1 MIFFG
6 TQPTFTQV
14 PPRRWDSITAV
25 LAPYSAAR
33 CAQARPPLPP
43 PMLIRSNAFVDTA
56 RSVVAE
62 SANDILHGVS
72 NPLLDIDSLPAFDR
86 IEAAH
91 ARPALEQV
99 LTENRARLEQLT
111 SQPNPTFASLV
122 IPVEELAYRLSRV
135 WSPIGHLN
143 AVSNSDAMREAYNEC
158 VPLLTAY
165 SSELGQNAALYRGY
179 ALVQER
185 EGDRLD
191 AAQRKLLQ
199 NALRDFRLAG
209 VDLPAER
216 KTRYR
221 EVVQRLAQLATKF
234 SENVLDA
241 ARAFTRAVT
250 DESELAGLPPTA
262 LDRAASDAKEMRR
275 SGWLFKLDQPTYMT
289 IMTSA
294 ESGQLR
300 RDFYEA
306 WVTRASELG
315 PSAGRFDNNAIIDEI
330 LALRHK
336 LASLLGYKNF
346 ADYALATRM
355 AKSSKQVLSFLDDLA
370 RRCRPAARR
379 EFSDLEEF
387 AGRELEAWDLAFF
400 GERLQERRFRVSQEA
415 LRPYFPLPKVL
426 SGLFTVT
433 ERLYGIGVRERTGVS
448 VWHPSVR
455 YYDLTDAD
463 GSIIAGFYLDPYSRA
478 EKRSGAWM
486 DECVIAKSLPAGRA
500 LPVAQLVC
508 NFSAPV
514 GAAPSL
520 LTHDEVTTLFHE
532 FGHGLHHMLTRVAYP
547 SIAGINGVAWDA
559 VELPSQFMENFV
571 WRTEV
576 LPLISAHV
584 TTGEPLPADMLKRLL
599 GTRTFN
605 AALDTLRQ
613 IELASFDFELHANFD
628 PAVGARVAETLAAV
642 RQRVAVSPSAPFN
655 RMPASFAHI
664 FAGGYAAGY
673 YSYKWAEVLAADAF
687 EAFEQAGVFD
697 PDTAARFLDSILTRG
712 GSLDAM
718 DAFVRFRGRQPDVRP
733 LLKQTG
739 IAA

>member
-1 MIFFG
+1 M
-6 TQPTFTQV
+6 
-14 PPRRWDSITAV
+14 
-25 LAPYSAAR
+25 
-33 CAQARPPLPP
+33 
-43 PMLIRSNAFVDTA
+43 N
-56 RSVVAE
+56 
-62 SANDILHGVS
+62 
-72 NPLLDIDSLPAFDR
+72 NPLLQIDALPDFDR

-91 ARPALEQV
+91 ARPALEKV
-99 LTENRARLEQLT
+99 LSENRARLAELT
-111 SQPNPTFASLV
+111 AQPYPTFASLV
-122 IPVEELAYRLSRV
+122 VPVEELSYRLSRV

-143 AVSNSDAMREAYNEC
+143 AVANSAAMREAYNEC

-165 SSELGQNAALYRGY
+165 TSELGQNAALSAAY
-179 ALVQER
+179 AYVLR
-185 EGDRLD
+185 HEGDRLD
-191 AAQRKLLQ
+191 PTQIKLVE

-216 KTRYR
+216 KARYR
-221 EVVQRLAQLATKF
+221 EVMQRLAQLGTKF

-241 ARAFTRAVT
+241 GRAYTRTVT
-250 DESELAGLPPTA
+250 DGAELAGLPSNA
-262 LDRAASDAKEMRR
+262 IDRAAADAREANQP
-275 SGWLFKLDQPTYMT
+275 GWLLKLDQPTYMT
-289 IMTSA
+289 VMTSA
-294 ESGQLR
+294 ESAVLR
-300 RDFYEA
+300 RDIYEA
-306 WVTRASELG
+306 WVTRGSDLG
-315 PSAGRFDNNAIIDEI
+315 PSAGRFDNGPIIAE
-330 LALRHK
+330 LLPLRHE
-336 LASLLGYKNF
+336 LARLLGFQSY
-346 ADYALATRM
+346 AEYALATRM
-355 AKSSKQVLSFLDDLA
+355 AKNPKQVTSFLDDLA
-370 RRCRPAARR
+370 RRCLPAGRQ

-387 AGRELEAWDLAFF
+387 AGRKLNAWDVAFYS
-400 GERLQERRFRVSQEA
+400 EKLQESRFKVSQEA

-426 SGLFTVT
+426 AGLFALT
-433 ERLYGIGVRERTGVS
+433 ERLYGITVRERDAVS

-455 YYDLTDAD
+455 YYDLLDSGA
-463 GSIIAGFYLDPYSRA
+463 GIVAGFYLDPYSRS

-486 DECVIAKSLPAGRA
+486 DECVVAKELPSGKA

-508 NFSAPV
+508 NFTAPV
-514 GAAPSL
+514 GSAPSL

-571 WRTEV
+571 WRREV

-584 TTGEPLPADMLKRLL
+584 TTGETLPVDVLQRLL

-613 IELASFDFELHANFD
+613 IELASFDFEIHANFD
-628 PAVGARVAETLAAV
+628 PALGAKVAETLAGV
-642 RQRVAVSPSAPFN
+642 RSRVAVVPAAPFN
-655 RMPASFAHI
+655 RMPSSFAHI

-687 EAFEQAGVFD
+687 EAFDEAGVFD
-697 PDTAARFLDSILTRG
+697 TPTAARFRDSILARG

-718 DAFVRFRGRQPDVRP
+718 DAFVRFRGRGPDVRP

>member
-1 MIFFG
+1 
-6 TQPTFTQV
+6 V
-14 PPRRWDSITAV
+14 
-25 LAPYSAAR
+25 
-33 CAQARPPLPP
+33 
-43 PMLIRSNAFVDTA
+43 N
-56 RSVVAE
+56 
-62 SANDILHGVS
+62 
-72 NPLLDIDSLPAFDR
+72 NPLLQIDSLPAFDR

-91 ARPALEQV
+91 ARPALERV
-99 LTENRARLEQLT
+99 LSDNRARLAELT
-111 SQPNPTFASLV
+111 AQPAPTFASLV
-122 IPVEELAYRLSRV
+122 VPVEELSYRLSRV

-143 AVSNSDAMREAYNEC
+143 AVANSAEMREAYNEC

-165 SSELGQNAALYRGY
+165 SSELGQNADLQAAYAYVLQHERGALDPTQ
-179 ALVQER
+179 LKVVE
-185 EGDRLD
+185 
-191 AAQRKLLQ
+191 

-221 EVVQRLAQLATKF
+221 EVVQRLAQLGTKF

-241 ARAFTRAVT
+241 GRAYTRSVT
-250 DESELAGLPPTA
+250 DGSALAGLPSNA
-262 LDRAASDAKEMRR
+262 VDRAAADAREANQA
-275 SGWLFKLDQPTYMT
+275 GWLFKLDQPTYMT
-289 IMTSA
+289 VMTSA
-294 ESGQLR
+294 ENIQLR
-300 RDFYEA
+300 RDIYEA
-306 WVTRASELG
+306 WVTRGSELG
-315 PSAGRFDNNAIIDEI
+315 PSAGRFDNGPIIAEI
-330 LALRHK
+330 LPLRHE
-336 LASLLGYKNF
+336 LAQLLGFESF
-346 ADYALATRM
+346 ADYALTTRM

-370 RRCRPAARR
+370 RRCMPAGRQ

-387 AGRELEAWDLAFF
+387 AGRKLNAWDLAFYS
-400 GERLQERRFRVSQEA
+400 ERLQETRFKVSQEA

-426 SGLFTVT
+426 AGLFALTQ
-433 ERLYGIGVRERTGVS
+433 RLYGVTVRERTTVG
-448 VWHPSVR
+448 VWHPSVKF
-455 YYDLTDAD
+455 YDLLD
-463 GSIIAGFYLDPYSRA
+463 SNQEIVAGFYLDPYSRT

-486 DECVIAKSLPAGRA
+486 DECVIAKSLPLGKA
-500 LPVAQLVC
+500 LPIAQLVC
-508 NFSAPV
+508 NFTAPV

-532 FGHGLHHMLTRVAYP
+532 FGHGLHHMLTQVAYP
-547 SIAGINGVAWDA
+547 SIAGINGVSWDA

-571 WRTEV
+571 WRREV
-576 LPLISAHV
+576 LPLISAHAS
-584 TTGEPLPADMLKRLL
+584 TGEPLPIDMLQRLL

-628 PAVGARVAETLAAV
+628 PAVGARVDEVLAGVRRRIAV
-642 RQRVAVSPSAPFN
+642 VPAAPFN
-655 RMPASFAHI
+655 RMPSSFAHI

-687 EAFEQAGVFD
+687 EAFEEAGVFD
-697 PDTAARFLDSILTRG
+697 GATASRFRDSILARG

>member
-1 MIFFG
+1 
-6 TQPTFTQV
+6 
-14 PPRRWDSITAV
+14 
-25 LAPYSAAR
+25 
-33 CAQARPPLPP
+33 
-43 PMLIRSNAFVDTA
+43 VD
-56 RSVVAE
+56 
-62 SANDILHGVS
+62 
-72 NPLLDIDSLPAFDR
+72 NPLLEFDSLPAFDR
-86 IEAAH
+86 IRAVH

-99 LTENRARLEQLT
+99 LARNRARLAELT
-111 SQPNPTFASLV
+111 SQPNPTFATLV
-122 IPVEELAYRLSRV
+122 VPVEELSYTLSRV

-143 AVSNSDAMREAYNEC
+143 AVANSAEMREAYNEC
-158 VPLLTAY
+158 LPLLTEY
-165 SSELGQNAALYRGY
+165 SSELGQNEELYKGY
-179 ALVQER
+179 AHVQST
-185 EGDRLD
+185 EGERLD
-191 AAQRKLLQ
+191 PAQRKLLD
-199 NALRDFRLAG
+199 NSLRDFRLAG

-216 KTRYR
+216 KARYR
-221 EVVQRLAQLATKF
+221 EVVQRLAHLATRF

-241 ARAFTRAVT
+241 ARAFTRHVT
-250 DESELAGLPPTA
+250 DEAELAGLPANA
-262 LDRAASDAKEMRR
+262 LDRAAANARAAGK
-275 SGWLFKLDQPTYMT
+275 SGWLFELDQPTYLT
-289 IMTSA
+289 VMTSA
-294 ESGQLR
+294 QSETLR
-300 RDFYEA
+300 LDVYRA
-306 WVTRASELG
+306 WVTRAAEIG
-315 PSAGRFDNNAIIDEI
+315 PTAGRFDNSPLIAEI
-330 LALRHK
+330 LPLRHE
-336 LASLLGYKNF
+336 LAQLLGYRNF

-355 AKSSKQVLSFLDDLA
+355 AKTSKQVLGFLDDLA
-370 RRCRPAARR
+370 RRCRPAALR

-387 AGRELEAWDLAFF
+387 AGRKLEAWDLAYFS
-400 GERLQERRFRVSQEA
+400 ERLQESRFKVSQEA

-426 SGLFTVT
+426 SGLFAVT
-433 ERLYGIGVRERTGVS
+433 QRLYGIEVRERPGVTT
-448 VWHPSVR
+448 WHSSVR
-455 YYDLTDAD
+455 YYDLVDAA
-463 GSIIAGFYLDPYSRA
+463 GAAVAGFYLDPYSRT

-486 DECVIAKSLPAGRA
+486 DECVIAKALPSGRA

-508 NFSAPV
+508 NFTAPV
-514 GAAPSL
+514 GGGPSL

-532 FGHGLHHMLTRVAYP
+532 FGHGLHHMLTRVPYP

-571 WRTEV
+571 WRVEV

-584 TTGEPLPADMLKRLL
+584 VTGEPLPADMLQRLL

-613 IELASFDFELHANFD
+613 IELASFDFELHASFD
-628 PAVGARVAETLAAV
+628 PAAGARVAETLAAV
-642 RQRVAVSPSAPFN
+642 RQRVAVAPSAPFN

-697 PDTAARFLDSILTRG
+697 SATATRFHDSILSRG

>member
-1 MIFFG
+1 M
-6 TQPTFTQV
+6 
-14 PPRRWDSITAV
+14 
-25 LAPYSAAR
+25 
-33 CAQARPPLPP
+33 
-43 PMLIRSNAFVDTA
+43 N
-56 RSVVAE
+56 
-62 SANDILHGVS
+62 
-72 NPLLDIDSLPAFDR
+72 NPLLNFESLPAFDR
-86 IEAAH
+86 IKAAH
-91 ARPALEQV
+91 ARPALEQI
-99 LTENRARLEQLT
+99 LSENRARLAELT
-111 SQPNPTFASLV
+111 AQPQPTFASLIV
-122 IPVEELAYRLSRV
+122 PVEELSYRLSRV

-143 AVSNSDAMREAYNEC
+143 AVANSAEMREAYNEC
-158 VPLLTAY
+158 LPLLTAY
-165 SSELGQNAALYRGY
+165 SSELGQNSALYAGY
-179 ALVQER
+179 AHVLR
-185 EGDRLD
+185 HEGGDLD
-191 AAQRKLLQ
+191 PPQRKVLE

-209 VDLPAER
+209 VDLPADR
-216 KTRYR
+216 KARYR

-241 ARAFTRAVT
+241 GRAYTRSVT
-250 DESELAGLPPTA
+250 DGSELAGLPANA
-262 LDRAASDAKEMRR
+262 LDRAAADAREANQA
-275 SGWLFKLDQPTYMT
+275 GWLFKLDQPTYMT
-289 IMTSA
+289 VMTSA
-294 ESGQLR
+294 ENPQLR
-300 RDFYEA
+300 REVYEA
-306 WVTRASELG
+306 WVTRASEIG
-315 PSAGRFDNNAIIDEI
+315 PSAGRFDNNPVIAEI
-330 LALRHK
+330 LPLRHE
-336 LASLLGYKNF
+336 LALLLGFANF

-355 AKSSKQVLSFLDDLA
+355 AKSGKQVLGFLDDLA
-370 RRCRPAARR
+370 RRCRPAARQ

-387 AGRELEAWDLAFF
+387 AGRKLDAWDVAFF
-400 GERLQERRFRVSQEA
+400 SERLQESRFRVSQEA

-426 SGLFTVT
+426 SGLFTLT
-433 ERLYGIGVRERTGVS
+433 ERLYGITVRERSAMS

-455 YYDLTDAD
+455 YYDLEDARGD
-463 GSIIAGFYLDPYSRA
+463 IVAGFYLDPYSRT

-486 DECVIAKSLPAGRA
+486 DECVVAKSLPSGRA

-508 NFSAPV
+508 NFTAPV

-584 TTGEPLPADMLKRLL
+584 SSGEPLPVDLLQRLL

-613 IELASFDFELHANFD
+613 IELASFDFELHAHFD
-628 PAVGARVAETLAAV
+628 PAAGARVAQTLDSV
-642 RQRVAVSPSAPFN
+642 RQRVAVVPAAPFN
-655 RMPASFAHI
+655 RIPANFAHI

-687 EAFEQAGVFD
+687 EVFEQAGVFD
-697 PDTAARFLDSILTRG
+697 RDTATRFLESILARG

-718 DAFVRFRGRQPDVRP
+718 EAFVRFRGRQPDVRP

>member
-1 MIFFG
+1 
-6 TQPTFTQV
+6 V
-14 PPRRWDSITAV
+14 
-25 LAPYSAAR
+25 
-33 CAQARPPLPP
+33 
-43 PMLIRSNAFVDTA
+43 N
-56 RSVVAE
+56 
-62 SANDILHGVS
+62 
-72 NPLLDIDSLPAFDR
+72 NPLLQIDSLPDFGA

-91 ARPALEQV
+91 ARPALEEV
-99 LTENRARLEQLT
+99 LSENRVRLAELT
-111 SQPNPTFASLV
+111 AQSNPTFASLV
-122 IPVEELAYRLSRV
+122 VPVEELSYRLSRV

-143 AVSNSDAMREAYNEC
+143 AVANSAAMREAYNEC

-165 SSELGQNAALYRGY
+165 TSELGQNAALSSAY
-179 ALVQER
+179 AHVLRQ

-191 AAQRKLLQ
+191 PTQTKLVE

-209 VDLPAER
+209 VDLPADR

-221 EVVQRLAQLATKF
+221 EVMQRLAQLGTKF

-241 ARAFTRAVT
+241 GRAYLRAVT
-250 DESELAGLPPTA
+250 DRAELAGLPSNAT
-262 LDRAASDAKEMRR
+262 DRAAADAREANQP
-275 SGWLFKLDQPTYMT
+275 GWLFKLDQPTYMT
-289 IMTSA
+289 VMTSA
-294 ESGQLR
+294 ESEQLR
-300 RDFYEA
+300 RDIYEA
-306 WVTRASELG
+306 WVTRGSDLG
-315 PSAGRFDNNAIIDEI
+315 PSAGRFDNGPIIAE
-330 LALRHK
+330 LLPLRHE
-336 LASLLGYKNF
+336 LAQLLGFQSY
-346 ADYALATRM
+346 AEYALATRM
-355 AKSSKQVLSFLDDLA
+355 AKNPGQVTSFLDDLA
-370 RRCRPAARR
+370 RRCLPAGRQ

-387 AGRELEAWDLAFF
+387 AGRKLNAWDVAFYS
-400 GERLQERRFRVSQEA
+400 EKLQESRFKVSQEA

-426 SGLFTVT
+426 AGLFELTK
-433 ERLYGIGVRERTGVS
+433 RLYGITVRERVGVS

-455 YYDLTDAD
+455 YYDLLDSGAELV
-463 GSIIAGFYLDPYSRA
+463 AGFYLDPYSRS

-486 DECVIAKSLPAGRA
+486 DECVVAKELPLGKA

-508 NFSAPV
+508 NFTAPV
-514 GAAPSL
+514 GRAPSL

-571 WRTEV
+571 WRREI

-584 TTGEPLPADMLKRLL
+584 ATGEPLPVDVLQRLL

-613 IELASFDFELHANFD
+613 IELASFDFEMHANFD
-628 PAVGARVAETLAAV
+628 PAVGARVAETLAGV
-642 RQRVAVSPSAPFN
+642 RSRVAVVPAAPFN
-655 RMPASFAHI
+655 RMPSSFAHI

-687 EAFEQAGVFD
+687 EAFDEAGVFD
-697 PDTAARFLDSILTRG
+697 TPTAARFRDSILARG

>member
-1 MIFFG
+1 M
-6 TQPTFTQV
+6 
-14 PPRRWDSITAV
+14 
-25 LAPYSAAR
+25 
-33 CAQARPPLPP
+33 
-43 PMLIRSNAFVDTA
+43 N
-56 RSVVAE
+56 
-62 SANDILHGVS
+62 
-72 NPLLDIDSLPAFDR
+72 NPLLQLESLPAFDR
-86 IEAAH
+86 IEATH

-99 LTENRARLEQLT
+99 VAENRAQLAELT
-111 SQPNPTFASLV
+111 AQPDPTFASLV
-122 IPVEELAYRLSRV
+122 IPVEELSYRLSRV
-135 WSPIGHLN
+135 WSPIAHLN
-143 AVSNSDAMREAYNEC
+143 AVANSAEMRQAYNEC
-158 VPLLTAY
+158 MPLLTAY
-165 SSELGQNAALYRGY
+165 NADLGQNSDLYAGY
-179 ALVQER
+179 AHVLR
-185 EGDRLD
+185 SEGARLD
-191 AAQRKLLQ
+191 SSQRKVSE

-209 VDLPAER
+209 VDLPADR
-216 KTRYR
+216 KARYR
-221 EVVQRLAQLATKF
+221 EIVQRLARLATKF

-241 ARAFTRAVT
+241 GRAFTRSVT
-250 DESELAGLPPTA
+250 DGSELAGLPQNA
-262 LDRAASDAKEMRR
+262 LDRAAADAREAKQA
-275 SGWLFKLDQPTYMT
+275 GWLFKLDQPTYMT
-289 IMTSA
+289 VMTSA
-294 ESGQLR
+294 ENQQLR
-300 RDFYEA
+300 RDIYEA
-306 WVTRASELG
+306 WVTRGSELG
-315 PSAGRFDNNAIIDEI
+315 PSAGRFDNNPIIAEI
-330 LALRHK
+330 LPLRHE
-336 LASLLGYKNF
+336 LAQLLGFRSF

-355 AKSSKQVLSFLDDLA
+355 AKSSKQVLGFLDDLA

-379 EFSDLEEF
+379 EYSDLEEF
-387 AGRELEAWDLAFF
+387 AGRKLEAWDVAFF
-400 GERLQERRFRVSQEA
+400 SERLQESRFKVSQEA

-426 SGLFTVT
+426 SGLFTLT
-433 ERLYGIGVRERTGVS
+433 LRLYGITVRERSGVS

-455 YYDLTDAD
+455 YYDLEDAR
-463 GSIIAGFYLDPYSRA
+463 GEMIAGFYLDPYSRT

-486 DECVIAKSLPAGRA
+486 DECVIAKSLPSGKA

-508 NFSAPV
+508 NFTAPV

-532 FGHGLHHMLTRVAYP
+532 FGHGLHHMLTQVAYP

-571 WRTEV
+571 WRPEV

-584 TTGEPLPADMLKRLL
+584 STGEPLPVDMLQRLL

-628 PAVGARVAETLAAV
+628 PAAGARVAETLESV
-642 RQRVAVSPSAPFN
+642 RQRVAVVPAAPFN
-655 RMPASFAHI
+655 RIPANFAHI

-697 PDTAARFLDSILTRG
+697 SATATRFLDSILARG